1 MEAWP
6 ALRLSL
12 HAYPLPRDGACVGW
26 YTNNVVS
33 GIRTI
38 PGLRVRPDSVAQA
51 GPGIEFAVVEDA
63 PGDERLGVLR
73 PSATSLPADFE
84 GETTDLGQQVLLV
97 GPRSPG
103 NVEALRRCLAWLRP
117 QVLGLR
123 TSAGFGD
130 RLGLATPGHIRA
142 IRAVGGGIAPVFAQQ
157 SIREMS
163 RTQRS
168 PRQVVDDATWGI
180 FSAGW
185 REPFGADAD
194 HLKTRADV
202 EHCLDYGYTFWTID
216 PGDEVDV
223 DAETAGLDALRRKVT
238 ELPWSALEDTQD
250 AFFRRYVG
258 TAFDI
263 EHAGP
268 LRMDEQSA
276 LRAAA
281 KYGRAV
287 ALTSELYR
295 LLRDRLG
302 PHGWEFE
309 VAVDETQP
317 VTTPLEHVYLATELR
332 RLGVEWVSFAP
343 RYLGEFEKGIDY
355 AGDLAAFE
363 QYLAAHAAI
372 ARQLGPYKLSL
383 HSGSDKFSIYELAAR
398 QTRGLVHLKTAGTSY
413 VEALRTL
420 ASLDPALFRSVY
432 AFAREA
438 FPVARVGYHIS
449 ARLERAPEPA
459 DVRDADLPGLL
470 DEADA
475 RQVLH
480 VTFGQVLT
488 NHPLAGQ
495 LLAALRAAPDSY
507 AAMLEHHF
515 VRHLEPLTRVTATSR
530 VS

>member
-1 MEAWP
+1 MPSILET
-6 ALRLSL
+6 
-12 HAYPLPRDGACVGW
+12 V
-26 YTNNVVS
+26 
-33 GIRTI
+33 
-38 PGLRVRPDSVAQA
+38 PGVRPGSVVQA
-51 GPGIEFAVVEDA
+51 SPGVELAVVDA
-63 PGDERLGVLR
+63 GPGDERLAVLR
-73 PSATSLPADFE
+73 PSASPPPAHFE
-84 GETTDLGQQVLLV
+84 GETTDLGQQSLLV
-97 GPRSPG
+97 GPRSPT
-103 NVEALRRCLAWLRP
+103 NIEALRRCLAWLRP

-142 IRAVGGGIAPVFAQQ
+142 LRAVGGGIAPIFAQQ

-163 RTQRS
+163 RTRRS

-202 EHCLDYGYTFWTID
+202 EQCLDVGYTFWTID

-223 DAETAGLDALRRKVT
+223 EAETAGLELLRRKVT
-238 ELPWSALEDTQD
+238 DLPWPALEDTLAD
-250 AFFRRYVG
+250 FVRRYVG
-258 TAFDI
+258 ATFEIDGI
-263 EHAGP
+263 GP
-268 LRMDEQSA
+268 LPMDETSA

-281 KYGRAV
+281 KYARAV

-302 PHGWEFE
+302 TGGWELE

-317 VTTPLEHVYLATELR
+317 VTTPLEHIYLASELR
-332 RLGVEWVSFAP
+332 RLGVVWVSFAP

-355 AGDLAAFE
+355 VGDLAAFE
-363 QYLAAHAAI
+363 RYLVAHAAI

-383 HSGSDKFSIYELAAR
+383 HSGSDKFSIFEVAAR

-420 ASLDPALFRSVY
+420 AALDPELFRAIY
-432 AFAREA
+432 AFARQA
-438 FPVARVGYHIS
+438 FPAARVGYHIS
-449 ARLERAPEPA
+449 ARLERTPEPA
-459 DVRDADLPGLL
+459 VVADADLPRLL
-470 DEADA
+470 DEPDA

-480 VTFGQVLT
+480 VTYGQVLT
-488 NHPLAGQ
+488 DRVLAEQ

-507 AAMLEHHF
+507 AATLEGHF
-515 VRHLEPLTRVTATSR
+515 ARHLEPLAAVVPASSTVGR
-530 VS
+530 